1 MSGYTKMKFAIARQV
16 IPVQHASP
24 SLIQQQWLGVSKW
37 DQQWFLTNPCCG
49 LTTPD
54 KSSITITLFKMGLLF
69 KLQSFIFSSV
79 SRISLLFRVQLW
91 KAQGGESRNSS
102 SSSSGTPSQNR
113 GISHNNEAR
122 NSENTMKLRS
132 WGGGASAKQLA
143 EAATVY
149 SPKIY

>member
-1 MSGYTKMKFAIARQV
+1 MPGYTKMQFAIARQV

-54 KSSITITLFKMGLLF
+54 KSFIRITLFKMGLLF
-69 KLQSFIFSSV
+69 KLQSFIYSSV
-79 SRISLLFRVQLW
+79 SRISLLFRVPLW
-91 KAQGGESRNSS
+91 KARGGESRNSS
-102 SSSSGTPSQNR
+102 SSSRTHSQNR
-113 GISHNNEAR
+113 GSHNNEAR